1 VKVGDTNVIAYLV
14 IPGEQTAVARALL
27 LSDAEWLAPPLWRSE
42 FLNVLALYI
51 HKGLISLEEAEA
63 YAAEAE
69 HFMHGRV
76 QNVQAASV
84 LKLAAESRCSAY
96 DCEFIALAKKLNT
109 RLVTND
115 RPLIKAFPEE
125 TVPLDTF
132 LS

>member
-1 VKVGDTNVIAYLV
+1 MKVVDTNVIAYLV

-27 LSDAEWLAPPLWRSE
+27 LSDAEWVAPPLWRSE

-51 HKGLISLEEAEA
+51 HKGVISLEGAEA

-76 QNVQAASV
+76 QNVRAANV

-96 DCEFIALAKKLNT
+96 DCEFIALAKKLNS
-109 RLVTND
+109 RLITND
-115 RPLIKAFPEE
+115 RPLLKAFPDD
-125 TVPLDTF
+125 TIPLNSF
-132 LS
+132 KH